1 MNWWSFLGK
10 TSETLNQPKAHAAM
24 AANRRGNRPPWQAV
38 NFYHQAYLQIRWK
51 AVARL
56 RLWKRNRL
64 SSIPHLLN
72 TRLLY
77 WPTCFVTAKSAIMVA
92 SSTWH
97 RA

>member
-10 TSETLNQPKAHAAM
+10 TSEALKQPKAHAAM
-24 AANRRGNRPPWQAV
+24 AANGRGNRPPWQAV
-38 NFYHQAYLQIRWK
+38 NFCHQADLQIRWE

-56 RLWKRNRL
+56 RLWNHNRL

-77 WPTCFVTAKSAIMVA
+77 WPTCFAMAKSAITVA
-92 SSTWH
+92 S
-97 RA
+97 